1 MRKKDKINKLEKK
14 LYSVEFVISGKLC
27 KCDIIAQ
34 SEVEAIQEMFKIY
47 ENATMP
53 KAKLIRLLKADEVSA
68 AVGIVKKIN
77 RVKNNEN
84 NKN

>member
-1 MRKKDKINKLEKK
+1 MRKKDKINLLEKK
-14 LYSVEFVISGKLC
+14 LYSCEFVISGKLC

-34 SEVEAIQEMFKIY
+34 SEVEAIQEMFNVY
-47 ENATMP
+47 ENATLP
-53 KAKLIRLLKADEVSA
+53 KARLIRKLKADEVPA
-68 AVGIVKKIN
+68 ASGIVKKIN